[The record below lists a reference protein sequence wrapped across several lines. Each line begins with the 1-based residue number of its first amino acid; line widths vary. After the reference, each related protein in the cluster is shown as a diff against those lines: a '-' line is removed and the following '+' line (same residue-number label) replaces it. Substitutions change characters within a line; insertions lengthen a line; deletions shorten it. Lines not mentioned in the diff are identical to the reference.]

1 MHSNKGLGFI
11 RFWKC
16 LNDLSHHYL
25 AVSLRLKKENG
36 QNSEEM
42 SQKTPSGN
50 CSDVKSPVKEA
61 DVCILGL
68 KNSPSPKSPS

>member
-1 MHSNKGLGFI
+1 MSLVI
-11 RFWKC
+11 IT
-16 LNDLSHHYL
+16 LQL
-25 AVSLRLKKENG
+25 VLRLKKENG

-50 CSDVKSPVKEA
+50 CSDGKSPMREA

-68 KNSPSPKSPS
+68 KNSPSPKSHS